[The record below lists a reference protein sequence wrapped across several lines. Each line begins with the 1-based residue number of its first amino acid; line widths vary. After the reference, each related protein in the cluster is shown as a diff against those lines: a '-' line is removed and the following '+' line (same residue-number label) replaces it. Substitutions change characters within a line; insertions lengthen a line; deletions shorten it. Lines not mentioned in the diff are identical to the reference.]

1 MIPALVRRGFGYGSG
16 MIDPGRQRF
25 LLNIPKNASSYML
38 DWSNRHG
45 WNSALISNH
54 PDIDELIIILRDPV
68 QRWVSGL
75 AQYIRSYILSVH
87 GPNGPIFPGELITK
101 HDYVMTGESF
111 CSLYNDLTERLLFD
125 VIDAFDDH
133 VWPQHQ
139 LIPEVS
145 SNVKKT
151 FFFMDHTFDQSI
163 GSYLGFTPVT
173 DLDRNRGSVNQ
184 DTAQVQEFLQ
194 QRLLV
199 RPELAARIKKHY
211 RKDYDLI
218 SGAFGV

>member
-16 MIDPGRQRF
+16 MIDPGRRRF

-45 WNSALISNH
+45 WNSALIDNH
-54 PDIDELIIILRDPV
+54 SDVDELIVVLRDPL

-75 AQYIRSYILSVH
+75 AQYIRSYILSVY
-87 GPNGPIFPGELITK
+87 GPNGPIFPGEPITK
-101 HDYVMTGESF
+101 HDYVMTGEKF

-139 LIPEVS
+139 MIPKVLPH
-145 SNVKKT
+145 VKKT

-163 GSYLGFTPVT
+163 GGYLEFAPMT
-173 DLDRNRGSVNQ
+173 DLDRNCGSVNH

-199 RPELAARIKKHY
+199 RPELAARIKNHY
-211 RKDYDLI
+211 REDYDLI
-218 SGAFGV
+218 SRAFSV